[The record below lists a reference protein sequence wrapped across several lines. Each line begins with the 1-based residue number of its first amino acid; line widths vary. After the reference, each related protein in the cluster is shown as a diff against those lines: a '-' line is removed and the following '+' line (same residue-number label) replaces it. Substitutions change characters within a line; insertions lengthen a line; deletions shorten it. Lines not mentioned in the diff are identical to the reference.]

1 MELDRALDLKG
12 QIALVTGGS
21 RGIGRAVVLGLG
33 RLGAEVVINY
43 RENQA
48 AAEATLQQL
57 LAEGGRGRLCPF
69 DIAQEGQVEEAVKK
83 IVDQNKKID
92 ILVNNAGVTSD
103 NLLVRLKGE
112 DWDHVL
118 GVNLRGTAHCTKAVC
133 RVMIRER
140 YGRIVN
146 MTSVVGQIGNAGQ
159 SAYAASKAGII
170 GFTKAMARELASR
183 GITVNAVA
191 PGFID
196 TEMTAKLPA
205 KLQEEF
211 LHSIPL
217 GRFGTCED
225 VADAVSFLVGRGAG
239 YITGQVINVN
249 GGLFM

>member
-43 RENQA
+43 RGNQA

-57 LAEGGRGRLCPF
+57 LAEGGRGRICPF

-112 DWDHVL
+112 DWDRVL

>member
-1 MELDRALDLKG
+1 MDLKG

-21 RGIGRAVVLGLG
+21 RGIGRAVALGLG
-33 RLGAEVVINY
+33 GLGAEVVINY
-43 RENQA
+43 RGNQA

-57 LAEGGRGRLCPF
+57 LAEGGKGRLFPF
-69 DIAQEGQVEEAVKK
+69 DIAKEDQVEEAVKK

-159 SAYAASKAGII
+159 SVYAASKAGII

-183 GITVNAVA
+183 WITVNAVA
-191 PGFID
+191 PGYID

>member
-1 MELDRALDLKG
+1 M
-12 QIALVTGGS
+12 VTGGS
-21 RGIGRAVVLGLG
+21 RGIGKAVVLALG
-33 RLGAEVVINY
+33 RLGAEVMINY
-43 RENQA
+43 RGNQT
-48 AAEATLQQL
+48 AAEATLKRL
-57 LAEGGRGRLCPF
+57 LAEGGSGQLYPF
-69 DIAQEGQVEEAVKK
+69 DVVQEGQVEEAVKK
-83 IVDQNKKID
+83 IVDQHKKVD

-118 GVNLRGTAHCTKAVC
+118 GVNLRGTVHCTKAVC

-159 SAYAASKAGII
+159 SAYAASKAGVI
-170 GFTKAMARELASR
+170 GFTKAMARELAAR

-196 TEMTAKLPA
+196 TEMTARLPA

-211 LHSIPL
+211 LHSIPM

-225 VADAVSFLVGRGAG
+225 VAETVSFLVGPGAS
-239 YITGQVINVN
+239 YITGQVLNVN

>member
-1 MELDRALDLKG
+1 MDLKD

-43 RENQA
+43 RGNQA
-48 AAEATLQQL
+48 AAEATLRQL
-57 LAEGGRGRLCPF
+57 LAEGGRGWLCPF
-69 DIAQEGQVEEAVKK
+69 DIAKEGQVEEAVKK

-103 NLLVRLKGE
+103 NLLVRLKEE

-196 TEMTAKLPA
+196 TEMTAKLPV

>member
-1 MELDRALDLKG
+1 LELDRALDLKG

-43 RENQA
+43 RGNQA